1 MTLIAMT
8 REIGSLGTEVAGR
21 VAKQLGLEI
30 VRSEVAANNVARRLG
45 VAESAISRYLDGSA
59 SLLERWQIDRRKLF
73 HYASEEIL
81 SLAQRGNV
89 LVKGWGAATMLR
101 DVPQV
106 INVRAC
112 APMEFRVRVMME
124 RQGRNDAPTV
134 QEEIERFDAARAR
147 TLRAY
152 FNVEQEDARLYH
164 IVLNTERLSV
174 DACVDA
180 VCKLAEGPQFRDTF
194 ECALRSPTS
203 SWRPRSARHS
213 SIISGSPWRHWACP
227 SRSPTAGSRLPAR
240 PAAGA
245 CGGRRRRSRTPAL
258 ACCKSTTASS
268 ACQPAEACFK
278 ASGVPLPGEDGTC
291 LLDPEFLDDRLLSIR
306 QRPQLRNHCGF
317 VLDRGGMV
325 GICSL

>member
-21 VAKQLGLEI
+21 VAKRLGLEI

-106 INVRAC
+106 INVRVC

-194 ECALRSPTS
+194 ES
-203 SWRPRSARHS
+203 RSALANKLLEAKIS
-213 SIISGSPWRHWACP
+213 SALVDHIGVAMAPLGLSVSIANGRITLAGTTCSGSLRRQAEEIAHA
-227 SRSPTAGSRLPAR
+227 SAGMLQIDNRILSVPTRGSM
-240 PAAGA
+240 
-245 CGGRRRRSRTPAL
+245 
-258 ACCKSTTASS
+258 
-268 ACQPAEACFK
+268 F
-278 ASGVPLPGEDGTC
+278 
-291 LLDPEFLDDRLLSIR
+291 
-306 QRPQLRNHCGF
+306 
-317 VLDRGGMV
+317 
-325 GICSL
+325 